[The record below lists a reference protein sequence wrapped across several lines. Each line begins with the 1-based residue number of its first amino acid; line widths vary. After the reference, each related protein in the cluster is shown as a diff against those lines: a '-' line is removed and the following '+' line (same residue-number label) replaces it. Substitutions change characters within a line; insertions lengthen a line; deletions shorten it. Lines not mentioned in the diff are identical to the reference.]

1 MTQPQEK
8 LLSSEMNLLNN
19 LYLMGLS
26 VIFCFCTYLC
36 SSRPSP
42 QLRYCALLFCVLFLS
57 RLFILRLLCAP
68 VRFVRGDSDCFQ
80 KAKRILKY
88 KLLLIVFSCFS
99 SHTRRFF
106 CPLFHLCR
114 SELLSAPATASFYC
128 VGHIG
133 KENHVRYP
141 CILKSRLY
149 VVLQTH
155 SGMAVSA
162 CWQCV
167 SLFDPHWG
175 KIHRLAK

>member
-99 SHTRRFF
+99 SHTRRCF
-106 CPLFHLCR
+106 CPRFSFMQIRVAFSTSYSLILLCGAYWQR
-114 SELLSAPATASFYC
+114 KSCQVSVYSEIKTLCCFTDSFWD
-128 VGHIG
+128 G
-133 KENHVRYP
+133 
-141 CILKSRLY
+141 S
-149 VVLQTH
+149 
-155 SGMAVSA
+155 
-162 CWQCV
+162 V
-167 SLFDPHWG
+167 SLLAV
-175 KIHRLAK
+175 RLSL